1 VDGKCENRNRILFD
15 LSTALTTKF
24 FRKYPALIHII
35 EPSVEYEYVPAVDND
50 GIPFFDSIDSISQ
63 TSRINYSIN
72 NRITGLSSNNL
83 EAGFRLSQS
92 YNMLD
97 IDREFTPV
105 LAEAVLSSGM
115 PLLPSDDGY
124 FAYVPCDAAQEI
136 AERAAEDFLYVI
148 PMNGGV
154 RVGLCSIPDDE
165 VERAAEV
172 LINAWRTVTG

>member
-1 VDGKCENRNRILFD
+1 
-15 LSTALTTKF
+15 
-24 FRKYPALIHII
+24 
-35 EPSVEYEYVPAVDND
+35 
-50 GIPFFDSIDSISQ
+50 
-63 TSRINYSIN
+63 
-72 NRITGLSSNNL
+72 
-83 EAGFRLSQS
+83 
-92 YNMLD
+92 
-97 IDREFTPV
+97 
-105 LAEAVLSSGM
+105 M